1 MLKIDNLVTR
11 FGSVVAIDGVSM
23 QAQESKITT
32 VIGANGAGKSTLL
45 RTISGLEHPS
55 SGSITWKGQSILGK
69 RPEDIVRLGI
79 AHVPEGHAVISELSV
94 EENITMGSLF
104 RRRKFKSD
112 ITTAID
118 EMYVL
123 FPRLKERRKQLA
135 GTLSGGERQMLAIS
149 RALVSRPQLL
159 LLDEPS
165 LGLAPLVVEQIIDSV
180 NILCRSTGLSVL
192 LVEQNANTALG
203 VADHGVLLALGKL
216 WQIALQQSSKL
227 MQNYALHIWGIDE
240 YFLSSP
246 IFRHISWSDLRTRC
260 ARSRHCLARC
270 RHCELCPNGSGDV

>member
-1 MLKIDNLVTR
+1 MLEVKDLVTS
-11 FGSVVAIDGVSM
+11 FGSVIALDGVSFT
-23 QAQESKITT
+23 AHESKITT

-55 SGSITWKGQSILGK
+55 TGSITWRGK
-69 RPEDIVRLGI
+69 SLIGMRPEDIVRAGI

-94 EENITMGSLF
+94 EENMSMGSLF

-112 ITTAID
+112 VAAAQD
-118 EMYVL
+118 EMYEL

-165 LGLAPLVVEQIIDSV
+165 LGLAPLVVEQIIDSI
-180 NILCRSTGLSVL
+180 NILCRSTGLTVL

-203 VADHGVLLALGKL
+203 VADHGVLLALGKVVADRPAAEL
-216 WQIALQQSSKL
+216 KADA
-227 MQNYALHIWGIDE
+227 N
-240 YFLSSP
+240 
-246 IFRHISWSDLRTRC
+246 LR
-260 ARSRHCLARC
+260 AAYL
-270 RHCELCPNGSGDV
+270 GY

>member
-1 MLKIDNLVTR
+1 MLKIENLVTK
-11 FGSVVAIDGVSM
+11 FGSVVALDGVSFS
-23 QAQESKITT
+23 AQESKITT

-45 RTISGLEHPS
+45 RAISGLERAS
-55 SGSITWKGQSILGK
+55 QGDITWQGDSIIGK
-69 RPEDIVRLGI
+69 RAEDIVRMGI

-94 EENITMGSLF
+94 EENISMGSLF

-112 ITTAID
+112 VQVAID
-118 EMYVL
+118 EAYQL
-123 FPRLKERRKQLA
+123 FPRLLERRKQLA

-180 NILCRSTGLSVL
+180 NTLCRTTGLTVL

-203 VADHGVLLALGKL
+203 VADHGVLLALGKVVADRPAAEL
-216 WQIALQQSSKL
+216 KADA
-227 MQNYALHIWGIDE
+227 N
-240 YFLSSP
+240 
-246 IFRHISWSDLRTRC
+246 LR
-260 ARSRHCLARC
+260 AAYL
-270 RHCELCPNGSGDV
+270 GY

>member
-1 MLKIDNLVTR
+1 MLEVKDLVTS
-11 FGSVVAIDGVSM
+11 FGSVIALDGVSFT
-23 QAQESKITT
+23 AHESKITT

-55 SGSITWKGQSILGK
+55 TGSITWRGK
-69 RPEDIVRLGI
+69 SLIGMRPEDIVRAGI

-94 EENITMGSLF
+94 EENISMGSLF

-112 ITTAID
+112 VTAAQD
-118 EMYVL
+118 EMYEL

-165 LGLAPLVVEQIIDSV
+165 LGLAPLVVEQIIDSI
-180 NILCRSTGLSVL
+180 NILCRATGLTVL

-203 VADHGVLLALGKL
+203 VADHGVLLSLGKVVADRPAAEL
-216 WQIALQQSSKL
+216 KADAKL
-227 MQNYALHIWGIDE
+227 RAAYLG
-240 YFLSSP
+240 Y
-246 IFRHISWSDLRTRC
+246 
-260 ARSRHCLARC
+260 
-270 RHCELCPNGSGDV
+270 

>member
-11 FGSVVAIDGVSM
+11 FGSVVAIDGISM

-55 SGSITWKGQSILGK
+55 SGSITWKGQSSVGM
-69 RPEDIVRLGI
+69 RPENIVRLGI

-94 EENITMGSLF
+94 EENISMGSLF

-112 ITTAID
+112 ITPAID
-118 EMYVL
+118 EMYAL

-203 VADHGVLLALGKL
+203 VADHGVLLALGKVVADRPAAEL
-216 WQIALQQSSKL
+216 KADAKL
-227 MQNYALHIWGIDE
+227 RAAYLG
-240 YFLSSP
+240 Y
-246 IFRHISWSDLRTRC
+246 
-260 ARSRHCLARC
+260 
-270 RHCELCPNGSGDV
+270 